1 MIRASHLL
9 SESYPPTPEVF
20 AGRQPL
26 GPICLTAGSL
36 IVLSRQGEV
45 RYIRLAVRTVLA
57 ERFKLGLIFRGTHA
71 HHVPSDMHAPWS
83 RHDPRNQ
90 FIKLFVELSGCL
102 HQRRIVAHDH

>member
-1 MIRASHLL
+1 MCRKST
-9 SESYPPTPEVF
+9 SRPPPHRNHQIEVVPV
-20 AGRQPL
+20 R
-26 GPICLTAGSL
+26 
-36 IVLSRQGEV
+36 EV
-45 RYIRLAVRTVLA
+45 RYTRLAVRTILA

-90 FIKLFVELSGCL
+90 FIELFVELSGCL